1 MSDEPASSPSA
12 LAEAEDSPSS
22 ARVGDPPSSSRQWR
36 ALWRLHFYSGMFAL
50 PFILL
55 MALTGLVIL
64 YTQPLEDAF
73 QGDVR
78 TVDAAQGE
86 YLPYSQQEAAVEAAY
101 PDATVYDMTVP
112 SDREHSTR
120 FWLDDGSTDGIHVF
134 VDPYTGEVLGDVQL
148 GGGIVGLSYRLHG
161 YLNNDAITVP
171 LPAVSALWDDGAV
184 MRDYVVGDLMLE
196 VLGVWTLV
204 LVGSGLYLFWPRK
217 SRQSEGS
224 KGRRRL
230 VALRRGATGRA
241 RWRDLHGLAGLVLV
255 PVMIITI
262 VSGMGW
268 STYWADNFNSLAET
282 LTPGR
287 PAEQTASTH
296 ATRGDLDRFGNQIPW
311 STGDYPI
318 PASYAPA
325 TTDGSEPAPLGLD
338 AMVRIAEAEGMKPG
352 YTIAFPVND
361 VDEAGNPVYGS
372 FTLYNSWPRRTSEAR
387 DVFIDQFSGQKLD
400 EQKVYGLGA
409 VYEGMDT
416 LVSLHMGT
424 ELGLFSR
431 VLMTALCVLSIWM
444 VISAFAMFWRRRRPG
459 TLGLPRRPADPR
471 FTWKLVAAGVTLG
484 VVFPQWGVVALVVLG
499 VDKLV
504 VQRIPRLRRAF
515 GQS

>member
-1 MSDEPASSPSA
+1 
-12 LAEAEDSPSS
+12 
-22 ARVGDPPSSSRQWR
+22 
-36 ALWRLHFYSGMFAL
+36 
-50 PFILL
+50 
-55 MALTGLVIL
+55 
-64 YTQPLEDAF
+64 
-73 QGDVR
+73 
-78 TVDAAQGE
+78 
-86 YLPYSQQEAAVEAAY
+86 
-101 PDATVYDMTVP
+101 
-112 SDREHSTR
+112 
-120 FWLDDGSTDGIHVF
+120 
-134 VDPYTGEVLGDVQL
+134 
-148 GGGIVGLSYRLHG
+148 
-161 YLNNDAITVP
+161 
-171 LPAVSALWDDGAV
+171 
-184 MRDYVVGDLMLE
+184 
-196 VLGVWTLV
+196 
-204 LVGSGLYLFWPRK
+204 
-217 SRQSEGS
+217 
-224 KGRRRL
+224 
-230 VALRRGATGRA
+230 
-241 RWRDLHGLAGLVLV
+241 
-255 PVMIITI
+255 
-262 VSGMGW
+262 
-268 STYWADNFNSLAET
+268 
-282 LTPGR
+282 
-287 PAEQTASTH
+287 
-296 ATRGDLDRFGNQIPW
+296 
-311 STGDYPI
+311 
-318 PASYAPA
+318 
-325 TTDGSEPAPLGLD
+325 
-338 AMVRIAEAEGMKPG
+338 MVRIAEAEGMKPG